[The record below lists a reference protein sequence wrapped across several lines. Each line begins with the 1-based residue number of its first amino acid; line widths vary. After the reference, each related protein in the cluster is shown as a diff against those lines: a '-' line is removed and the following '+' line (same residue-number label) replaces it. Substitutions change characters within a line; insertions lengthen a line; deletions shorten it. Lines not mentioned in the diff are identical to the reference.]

1 MEWIKIEEG
10 CEMPEHNET
19 VTVMDQGIIT
29 HYIVYRYGKF
39 IDDYELTGV
48 THWLR
53 ITPPKD

>member
-1 MEWIKIEEG
+1 
-10 CEMPEHNET
+10 MPEHNET